1 MTLILDAGALVAIER
16 RDDSTLRSVE
26 RERRARRVVVT
37 HGGVVGQVW
46 RSGGPRQALL
56 ARALTS
62 IRVEPLDTKRGR
74 RAGELLFLAGTSD
87 VIDAAVVLL
96 AKDGDDILTSDPGDL
111 ARLAAAAQID
121 VNVVAV

>member
-46 RSGGPRQALL
+46 RAGGPRQALL

-62 IRVEPLDTKRGR
+62 IRVEPLDRKRGR

-111 ARLAAAAQID
+111 ARLAAAAEVD
-121 VNVVAV
+121 VAIIAV

>member
-1 MTLILDAGALVAIER
+1 LTLILDAGALVAIER

-46 RSGGPRQALL
+46 RAGGPRQALL

-62 IRVEPLDTKRGR
+62 IRVEPLDRKRGR
-74 RAGELLFLAGTSD
+74 CAGELLFLAGTSD

-111 ARLAAAAQID
+111 ARLAAAAEVD
-121 VNVVAV
+121 VDIIAV